1 MDSIVYFVEHMLPD
15 LTINGWVIRER
26 ENVPAAL
33 GAERGRMYQLQS
45 VFVYFLEAENV
56 PASQDF
62 AKRGRIYHCTWAE
75 RGRPY
80 SCNRTSNNTHNLVE
94 EGEYTTAIDV
104 RRGEQTSESDKT
116 PQQQDSAQRASVI
129 KAHNLQ

>member
-33 GAERGRMYQLQS
+33 GAERERMYRLQL
-45 VFVYFLEAENV
+45 VFVYLLEAENV
-56 PASQDF
+56 PANQGF
-62 AKRGRIYHCTWAE
+62 TKRGRMYQLHLGQKRETVPAAIRLPT
-75 RGRPY
+75 
-80 SCNRTSNNTHNLVE
+80 THNLVE

-104 RRGEQTSESDKT
+104 RRGEQTSKSDKT

-129 KAHNLQ
+129 KAHNLR

>member
-33 GAERGRMYQLQS
+33 GAERGRMYRLQS
-45 VFVYFLEAENV
+45 VFVYLLEAENV
-56 PASQDF
+56 PANQDF
-62 AKRGRIYHCTWAE
+62 CQGRENLPLHLGRKRETVPAAIGLPT
-75 RGRPY
+75 
-80 SCNRTSNNTHNLVE
+80 THNLVE